1 MFQGNKELNKLIERF
16 TKKLLINGYTG
27 QLWEPVTLNSLNRE
41 SLASEFSN
49 EFFTDSRLKSEGY
62 DSIGGKKNIDLF
74 NDYVARKIDRLIPRL
89 YFMEANRKM
98 SEKYTSLL
106 TKRIFTTNGKDGLEC
121 TENLIYF
128 YEHDFSEEE
137 KYIKETEATPKQIEY
152 LEKLC
157 KQNGYELYNA
167 EYLSKAYATSLI
179 EYLNGNS
186 IVEPIIFDF
195 FTTAI

>member
-1 MFQGNKELNKLIERF
+1 MFQGNKELNKLIEQF
-16 TKKLLINGYTG
+16 AKKLLINGYTG

-41 SLASEFSN
+41 ALASEFEN

-62 DSIGGKKNIDLF
+62 DSIGGKKNIDKF

-106 TKRIFTTNGKDGLEC
+106 TKRIFTTNGKDGLKC

-128 YEHDFSEEE
+128 YDHDFSEEE

-157 KQNGYELYNA
+157 SQNGYQLYNS

-195 FTTAI
+195 FTTAV